1 MAMERS
7 RSVYLVPPCHIIRV
21 HVLETELAYVKHSIL
36 AVLFRIWRSV
46 PGIDLPATE
55 IDAFDFARRGG
66 LLVRPEWFGRVK
78 RGLLHFPFFF
88 SLDTSV
94 VEPLP
99 ISGRRIGFRG
109 IGIRF

>member
-1 MAMERS
+1 M
-7 RSVYLVPPCHIIRV
+7 PPCHIIRV
-21 HVLETELAYVKHSIL
+21 HVLETELAYVKHPIF

-46 PGIDLPATE
+46 PGVDLPATE
-55 IDAFDFARRGG
+55 IDAFDLARRGC

-78 RGLLHFPFFF
+78 CGLLHFPFFF
-88 SLDTSV
+88 SLDASI

-99 ISGRRIGFRG
+99 VGGRRISLGC